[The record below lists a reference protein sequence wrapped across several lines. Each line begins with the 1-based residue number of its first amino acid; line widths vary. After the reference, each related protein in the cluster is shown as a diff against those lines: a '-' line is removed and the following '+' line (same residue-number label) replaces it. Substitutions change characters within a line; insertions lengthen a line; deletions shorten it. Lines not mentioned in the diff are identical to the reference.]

1 MAAMSSV
8 SSAPV
13 PGPEPVDDLRACLAP
28 GPLVDSDSP
37 EIVEYARRLAGD
49 APDDIERARRLY
61 LGVRDDLRYDP
72 YRIGRRPDQLRA
84 SVTLRQGWGFCITK
98 AAVLAAA
105 ARAAGIPARLGFAD
119 VRNHLT
125 SDKLRRMLGS
135 DLFVFHG
142 YTELHLKDRW
152 VKATPAFNR
161 GLCEKIGI
169 APLEFDGE
177 NDSVYQPLDLSGRRH
192 MEYVRQRGV
201 RLDIPFEEM
210 WACWTKAYGPGLA
223 QTDTSAADDWRDFER
238 DAHSGR

>member
-1 MAAMSSV
+1 MPSPASDRI
-8 SSAPV
+8 
-13 PGPEPVDDLRACLAP
+13 EPVDDLRACLAP
-28 GPLVDSDSP
+28 GRLIDSDSP
-37 EIVEYARRLAGD
+37 EIVEYARRVAGSAD
-49 APDDIERARRLY
+49 SNRERARRLY
-61 LGVRDDLRYDP
+61 LAVRDDLRYDP
-72 YRIGRRPDQLRA
+72 YRIDRDPDQLRA
-84 SVTLRQGWGFCITK
+84 SVALRRGWGFCITK

-105 ARAAGIPARLGFAD
+105 ARVTGIPARLGFAD

-125 SDKLRRMLGS
+125 SDKLRRRLGT

-142 YTELHLKDRW
+142 YTELHLNGRW

-210 WACWTKAYGPGLA
+210 WACWDEAYGPNLEQRSSG
-223 QTDTSAADDWRDFER
+223 TGDGWRDFER
-238 DAHSGR
+238 EAHT